1 MASSGLNK
9 EATLGEMFQ
18 RRSLR
23 RYLKRRYVSVNR
35 WIWNHLAAARR
46 SRRYGRHL
54 HRLIELQQSRKQRPG
69 TFFLRNR
76 PELDLLTRLLDWR
89 PQGSTQDVAI
99 LGCSKGA
106 EVYSFAYA
114 IRRARPDLK
123 IRIRAV
129 DIDQDVVEFAEGG
142 VYALAADGASR
153 PSGASSFGDSEYV
166 ARNTFRDQILSIFQG
181 VSPSEM
187 EMMFDRDGN
196 LLRVKAEFRE
206 GITWHIGDAGDT
218 QLRDFLGPQDIV
230 VANRFLCH
238 MGAND
243 AEACLRSLVRLVKP
257 GGYLFVSGVDLS
269 VRSKVAQELH
279 WEPVLELIRE
289 VHEGDPS
296 LRHTGPWNTGSGAF

>member
-1 MASSGLNK
+1 M
-9 EATLGEMFQ
+9 
-18 RRSLR
+18 
-23 RYLKRRYVSVNR
+23 
-35 WIWNHLAAARR
+35 
-46 SRRYGRHL
+46 
-54 HRLIELQQSRKQRPG
+54 
-69 TFFLRNR
+69 
-76 PELDLLTRLLDWR
+76 
-89 PQGSTQDVAI
+89 
-99 LGCSKGA
+99 
-106 EVYSFAYA
+106 
-114 IRRARPDLK
+114 
-123 IRIRAV
+123 

-296 LRHTGPWNTGSGAF
+296 LRHDWPLEYWGLEPFDRNRADWKMRYASVFRVNGAV